1 MRHEAA
7 EGRTS
12 AFEAL
17 FARTYADVLRFV
29 ARRAHP
35 SHAEDVAAEV
45 FLVAWRRFGDVP
57 EGEMARAWL
66 FGVARNVLLTDHRST
81 SRRAALDVRLA
92 DARPHLTGDDAE
104 LVASRV
110 DLARAWHRL
119 TPDQRECLALTVLDG
134 LTGREAAEV
143 LSVSAVAYRIRLSRA
158 RAALRAH
165 LDSPAP
171 SGDAA
176 DAAAQTEGSQR

>member
-1 MRHEAA
+1 MNAAAA

-17 FARTYADVLRFV
+17 FTRTYPDVLRFV

-45 FLVAWRRFGDVP
+45 YLVAWRRLDDLPDGD
-57 EGEMARAWL
+57 GARAWL

-92 DARPHLTGDDAE
+92 DARPRASGDDAE
-104 LVASRV
+104 LVAARV
-110 DLARAWHRL
+110 DLARAWQQL
-119 TPDQRECLALTVLDG
+119 SVDQRECLALTVLDG
-134 LTGREAAEV
+134 LASAEAAVV
-143 LSVSAVAYRIRLSRA
+143 LGTSAVAYRIRLSRA

-165 LDSPAP
+165 LDTPAIR
-171 SGDAA
+171 GGAI
-176 DAAAQTEGSQR
+176 DAAAQTEGSQ

>member
-1 MRHEAA
+1 MNTDAA
-7 EGRTS
+7 QVRTS

-17 FARTYADVLRFV
+17 FTRTYADVLRFV

-45 FLVAWRRFGDVP
+45 YLVAWRRFDDVP
-57 EGEMARAWL
+57 VGEGARPWL

-81 SRRAALDVRLA
+81 SRRVALDVRLA
-92 DARPHLTGDDAE
+92 DAVPRLPGDDAE
-104 LVASRV
+104 QVAARV
-110 DLARAWHRL
+110 DLSRAWHRL
-119 TPDQRECLALTVLDG
+119 TTEQRECLGLTVLDG
-134 LTGREAAEV
+134 LTSAEAAAV
-143 LSVSAVAYRIRLSRA
+143 LGTSAVAYRIRLSRA

-165 LDSPAP
+165 LDPPATR
-171 SGDAA
+171 DAGL